1 MKKGRIRSISKKI
14 TSAVMLSGPY
24 EWPPSCLLFAYQP
37 VRPEQKPAQCQNLG
51 ASETKEEK

>member
-1 MKKGRIRSISKKI
+1 MKKDIIRSISKKI

-37 VRPEQKPAQCQNLG
+37 VRPEQKPAQCENSD